1 MSIKIRKTARLALW
15 LLLLA
20 LPIGC
25 GSDAPTSPDPS
36 AQIDALLAIPTS
48 AEVAAVAAEL
58 AGRNLAGNPE
68 RLDVLETRAG
78 TYADL
83 SLVAYTC
90 DGLNIYGVI
99 SLPRTPGTYPVVLY
113 NHGGDGGLSP
123 LEIDQPLAGAF
134 VFAASSF
141 RDEAVHWFGVDYR
154 SDGPPSPWDRD
165 VDDALALLDC
175 VETLPQADPTRVM
188 ILGGSRGGG
197 VSLLAAA
204 RQPDRFRCVIDVFGP
219 TDFFDPVFRPAADT
233 MAAGGNDPRP
243 GMAFLKVTVLQPYL
257 SGALPLEAARSE
269 LIRRSGLY
277 FADRLPPVQIHH
289 GTADEIVPISQSDRL
304 ADRLELLGWPFE
316 YYQYPGAGHDWP
328 LGAESIVRVVAFSEK
343 HL

>member
-1 MSIKIRKTARLALW
+1 MSGKIRKTAQRPLW

-25 GSDAPTSPDPS
+25 GSDAPTSPHPP
-36 AQIDALLAIPTS
+36 AQIDALLAVPTS

-58 AGRNLAGNPE
+58 TGRTLAGDPE
-68 RLDVLETRAG
+68 RLDILETRAG
-78 TYADL
+78 AYADL

-99 SLPRTPGTYPVVLY
+99 SLPRAPGTYPVILY

-134 VFAASSF
+134 VFAASGF
-141 RDEAVHWFGVDYR
+141 RDEAVHWFGADYR

-175 VETLPQADPTRVM
+175 VSQLPQVDPTRVA

-219 TDFFDPVFRPAADT
+219 TDFFDPTFRPVADT
-233 MAAGGNDPRP
+233 MAAGGSDPRP
-243 GMAFLKVTVLQPYL
+243 GMAFLKAAVLQPYL
-257 SGALPLEAARSE
+257 SGALSLEAARSE

-289 GTADEIVPISQSDRL
+289 GTADETVPISQSDRL
-304 ADRLELLGWPFE
+304 ADRLERLGRPFE
-316 YYQYPGAGHDWP
+316 YYSYPGAGHDWP
-328 LGAESIVRVVAFSEK
+328 LGVESLARVLTFVEN